1 MSDSEG
7 DAPLPAQVVE
17 GAEALSEEPPVVA
30 RLVVEIRS
38 DGTRTIAR
46 GAMEDHLNGESMGV
60 EARADSPLE
69 LASALAKLI
78 FRTPSMAARV
88 IGTQAMETGGGPRRG
103 RKRRAIAR
111 AIRRRL
117 SPDDDSSSR

>member
-1 MSDSEG
+1 MSEDDDEG
-7 DAPLPAQVVE
+7 LRAELVDESVAPRD
-17 GAEALSEEPPVVA
+17 EPPVVA

-38 DGTRTIAR
+38 DGTRTVAR
-46 GAMEDHLNGESMGV
+46 GAMEDHLNGDSVGV

-78 FRTPSMAARV
+78 FRSPSMAARV
-88 IGTQAMETGGGPRRG
+88 LDAQAEDASRPRRRG

-111 AIRRRL
+111 AIRRRIL
-117 SPDDDSSSR
+117 PGDEG